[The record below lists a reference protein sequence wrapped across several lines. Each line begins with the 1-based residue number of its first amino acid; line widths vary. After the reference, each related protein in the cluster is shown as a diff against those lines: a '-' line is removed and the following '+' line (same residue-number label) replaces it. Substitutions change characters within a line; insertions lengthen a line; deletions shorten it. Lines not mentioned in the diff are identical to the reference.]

1 MFFKLLFLFTTI
13 PLVEI
18 WLLLEISK
26 RLGVMDTIALVVITG
41 FTGAWLARSQG
52 LQIFRHIQSEL
63 QQGKMPSDALIEGLL
78 LLIAGIVLIT
88 PGLLTDCA
96 GILLLIPP
104 TRKLLLQYV
113 KKRFQQQYSIQDIY
127 YKDDTN

>member
-1 MFFKLLFLFTTI
+1 MFFRLLLLFTTI

-26 RLGVMDTIALVVITG
+26 RLGVFDTIALVVITG

-52 LQIFRHIQSEL
+52 LQIFRRIQSEL
-63 QQGKMPSDALIEGLL
+63 QQGHMPSDALIEGLL

-104 TRKLLLQYV
+104 TRKILIKYV
-113 KKRFQQQYSIQDIY
+113 KTRFQQQYHIQNIY

>member
-1 MFFKLLFLFTTI
+1 MFFKLLLLFTTI

-18 WLLLEISK
+18 WLLLEISE
-26 RLGVMDTIALVVITG
+26 RLGVLDTIALVVITG
-41 FTGAWLARSQG
+41 ITGAWLARSQG
-52 LQIFRHIQSEL
+52 LQILRYIQSEL
-63 QQGKMPSDALIEGLL
+63 HQGKMPSDSLIEGLL

-96 GILLLIPP
+96 GIILLIPP
-104 TRKLLLQYV
+104 TRKLLLKYV
-113 KKRFQQQYSIQDIY
+113 KKRFQQQFQIQNIY

>member
-1 MFFKLLFLFTTI
+1 MFLKLLLLFTTI

-26 RLGVMDTIALVVITG
+26 RLGVLDTIALVVITG

-63 QQGKMPSDALIEGLL
+63 QQGKMPSDSLIEGLL

-104 TRKLLLQYV
+104 TRKLLLIYV
-113 KKRFQQQYSIQDIY
+113 KKRFRQQYHIQNTY

>member
-1 MFFKLLFLFTTI
+1 MFFKLLLLFTTI

-26 RLGVMDTIALVVITG
+26 RLGVLDTIALVIITG

-52 LQIFRHIQSEL
+52 LQIFRTIQFEL
-63 QQGKMPSDALIEGLL
+63 QQGKMPSDSLIEGLL

-88 PGLLTDCA
+88 PGLITDCA

-104 TRKLLLQYV
+104 TRKYIMKYL
-113 KKRFQQQYSIQDIY
+113 KNRFQKHYNIQNIY
-127 YKDDTN
+127 YYDDTN

>member
-1 MFFKLLFLFTTI
+1 MFFKLLLLFTTI

-26 RLGVMDTIALVVITG
+26 RLGVLDTIALVVLTG

-104 TRKLLLQYV
+104 ARKLCLALL
-113 KKRFQQQYSIQDIY
+113 KKRFRHHFNNQNIY
-127 YKDDTN
+127 YTDDTN